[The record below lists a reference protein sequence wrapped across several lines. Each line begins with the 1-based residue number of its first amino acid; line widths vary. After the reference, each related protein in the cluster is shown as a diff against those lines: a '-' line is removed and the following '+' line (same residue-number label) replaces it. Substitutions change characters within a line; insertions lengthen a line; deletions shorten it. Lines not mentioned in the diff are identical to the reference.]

1 MSSTAQTV
9 AKHPLIDPRGQ
20 RFTAAITA
28 GLLALTL
35 ILGPGAGVWILVVQ
49 TLAFA
54 AGSLL
59 GLSYSPWGLIFRSAV
74 RPRLAPPTELE
85 DARPPRF
92 AQTVGLAF
100 AVVGLIGA
108 IAGLSVLFYVAIGF
122 ALVAALLNAIFNFCL
137 GCEIYLLGTRVLA
150 R

>member
-35 ILGPGAGVWILVVQ
+35 ILGPGAGLWILVVQ

-74 RPRLAPPTELE
+74 RPRLAPPTEL
-85 DARPPRF
+85 
-92 AQTVGLAF
+92 
-100 AVVGLIGA
+100 
-108 IAGLSVLFYVAIGF
+108 
-122 ALVAALLNAIFNFCL
+122 
-137 GCEIYLLGTRVLA
+137 
-150 R
+150 